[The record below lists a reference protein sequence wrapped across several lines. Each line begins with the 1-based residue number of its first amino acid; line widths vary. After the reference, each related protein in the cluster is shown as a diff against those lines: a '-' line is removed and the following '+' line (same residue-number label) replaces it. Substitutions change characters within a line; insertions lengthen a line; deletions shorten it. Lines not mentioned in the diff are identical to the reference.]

1 MIDGKLVKAGDK
13 HWLIAP
19 QRVFHVG
26 IRVPS
31 APTDG
36 LKNVFEPT
44 TSLHNYH
51 FFSGAAP
58 LSLFFFTSCGTPSSR
73 LVSYHRFEFIGSS
86 SSTNSGLPLASPKT
100 ATRSVHERRCS
111 VHHATKWS
119 LTDIAFWGIL
129 GAQMRDDALILVTP
143 SIFNLHLS
151 SYHTAALFH
160 QRHHLDTPDLR
171 QLHHDVSF
179 KCTLSLT
186 TPSPVLIKYH
196 ASAETKLSQL
206 GPRPAPL

>member
-58 LSLFFFTSCGTPSSR
+58 LSFFFLLTAVPR
-73 LVSYHRFEFIGSS
+73 RAVLFPIIGSNS
-86 SSTNSGLPLASPKT
+86 SVQVHRRTVDSP
-100 ATRSVHERRCS
+100 
-111 VHHATKWS
+111 
-119 LTDIAFWGIL
+119 
-129 GAQMRDDALILVTP
+129 
-143 SIFNLHLS
+143 
-151 SYHTAALFH
+151 
-160 QRHHLDTPDLR
+160 
-171 QLHHDVSF
+171 
-179 KCTLSLT
+179 
-186 TPSPVLIKYH
+186 
-196 ASAETKLSQL
+196 
-206 GPRPAPL
+206 